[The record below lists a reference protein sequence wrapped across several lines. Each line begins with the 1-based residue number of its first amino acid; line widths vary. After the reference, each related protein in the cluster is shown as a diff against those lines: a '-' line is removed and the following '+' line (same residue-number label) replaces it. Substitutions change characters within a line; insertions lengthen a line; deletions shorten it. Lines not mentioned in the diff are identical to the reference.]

1 MDFFSKFFHSFN
13 PSEPGYLFM
22 WILLVV
28 GVFAIAI
35 AIERFIFLMSR
46 SGFRTEL
53 FMREILKFVKA
64 DDIDSAL
71 KMCVKSNKMALAQ
84 VLRAGLDEAKAG
96 AEHIRNSID
105 EATLRVIP
113 QLEKRTN
120 YLATIG
126 NVATL
131 LGLMGTI
138 YGLILSF
145 AAVGKPG
152 IDAAEKSTLLA
163 SGIAAAMNT
172 TFSGLMVAIPA
183 IILYALF
190 RSKTQKII
198 DEIDEYSLR
207 LVNALVEKA
216 YKVQKYHISAH
227 DLKEGIGLHVTHN
240 NVKVYTDNKLVKEIT
255 I

>member
-1 MDFFSKFFHSFN
+1 MHIKNSD
-13 PSEPGYLFM
+13 
-22 WILLVV
+22 
-28 GVFAIAI
+28 
-35 AIERFIFLMSR
+35 IESAKRLCTKAGR
-46 SGFRTEL
+46 S
-53 FMREILKFVKA
+53 
-64 DDIDSAL
+64 
-71 KMCVKSNKMALAQ
+71 ALAQ
-84 VLRAGLDEAKAG
+84 VFLTGLDEAG
-96 AEHIRNSID
+96 HGSGHIRNSID
-105 EATLRVIP
+105 EAILKYVP

-172 TFSGLMVAIPA
+172 TFLGLAIAIPS
-183 IILYALF
+183 IALF
-190 RSKTQKII
+190 AFFKSKTQAVI

-207 LVNALVEKA
+207 FTNAIIEQT
-216 YKVQKYHISAH
+216 YKTQKYHISASQ
-227 DLKEGIGLHVTHN
+227 LKEGVGLHVTAN
-240 NVKVYTDNKLVKEIT
+240 RIKVFTDNKLIKEIEL
-255 I
+255 